1 MEEALGVE
9 ETRQARLGVIQGGV
23 EIETS
28 ARGGEKRREGRGL
41 VIVLLLVGALFYA
54 VGFLH
59 LRADFPN
66 GSPWMDMSK
75 MTDEGWYGGAAIHHF
90 VQGRWYLPD
99 SFNPAVAMPVWPA
112 MLGVWFAITGVSMV
126 AARSLTM
133 LLYGA
138 SLVLLYRVAWRA
150 RPGRMAAMV
159 VLLTVINPFCYAFNR
174 QALLEPVTTFSM
186 MLALWLAGETRREDA
201 VRQVLLGV
209 VILMLVLTKVTGVAL
224 VPAVLYMMWARW
236 GWPDRRGMGKRG
248 AAGVVL
254 VVGTATVL
262 WVAYMRLIVRPHYLA
277 DYELLFRINAYRVHL
292 SIVPR
297 MAWVT
302 LQDAL
307 WINPVLL
314 VLGMVVFVIS
324 LVWLRT
330 LWKVPLFGASV
341 IAIVG
346 HLAYVGY
353 HTNFQPRYYE
363 VIAMPLVLVVG
374 LGVAAV
380 WDWREQ
386 ARARWCAVVLG
397 VAVMVAGAGM
407 GLQTMEY
414 VLHPDYS
421 YWAAAQGVAAIV
433 NADGDAEG
441 GGRAVLLSDSGDDI
455 SLWTG
460 VPAISAS
467 YSVHGLDVLLGRYR
481 PRWYAAWPGWDD
493 ANIAKMGQRYR
504 MDEVAHYRVLDVPGR
519 RVLALYK
526 LTPR

>member
-1 MEEALGVE
+1 MS
-9 ETRQARLGVIQGGV
+9 VIQGGV
-23 EIETS
+23 TIEVS
-28 ARGGEKRREGRGL
+28 ARSGVKRREGRGV
-41 VIVLLLVGALFYA
+41 VIVLLMISALFYA
-54 VGFLH
+54 VGFVH

-75 MTDEGWYGGAAIHHF
+75 MTDEGWYGGGAIHHF
-90 VQGRWYLPD
+90 VQGSWYLTD

-112 MLGVWFAITGVSMV
+112 MLGAWFAVTGVSMM

-133 LLYGA
+133 LLYGI

-174 QALLEPVTTFSM
+174 QALLEPVTTFWM
-186 MLALWLAGETRREDA
+186 MVALWLAGETRREDA

-209 VILMLVLTKVTGVAL
+209 VILLLVLTKVTGVAL
-224 VPAVLYMMWARW
+224 APAVLYMMWAGW
-236 GWPDRRGMGKRG
+236 GWPGWRGLGKRG
-248 AAGVVL
+248 VAGLTLVAGAA
-254 VVGTATVL
+254 AVL
-262 WVAYMRLIVRPHYLA
+262 WVAYMRLVVRPHFAA

-302 LQDAL
+302 LKDAM

-330 LWKVPLFGASV
+330 LWRVPLYGASV

-346 HLAYVGY
+346 HLAYIGY

-363 VIAMPLVLVVG
+363 VIAMPLALVVG
-374 LGVAAV
+374 LGVAAI
-380 WDWREQ
+380 WDRREQ
-386 ARARWCAVVLG
+386 PRARWGAVVLA
-397 VAVMVAGAGM
+397 VAMTVAAAGM
-407 GLQTMEY
+407 GLHTMEY

-421 YWAAAQGVAAIV
+421 FWVAAQGVAAIV
-433 NADGDAEG
+433 NADGEAEG
-441 GGRAVLLSDSGDDI
+441 GTRAVLLSDSGDDI

-460 VPAISAS
+460 VPAICAS
-467 YSVHGLDVLLGRYR
+467 YSVHGVDALLSRYR

-493 ANIAKMGQRYR
+493 ANISKMAQRYR

-519 RVLALYK
+519 KVLALYK